1 MKKISTKVLISSLIM
16 LTSSYVFAE
25 RGPSYI
31 SPNND
36 GVQDELVVP
45 LKLNEKRYVN
55 EWSFRIY
62 NENDELVRTIGNKVK
77 LPEKIT
83 FKNFFKAIFTP
94 KTGVEV
100 PATLVWNGILDDGS
114 VAPDGIYYY
123 QFEAIDDN
131 KNIGKSAKLKVIVDN
146 TPPEI
151 NLKQLSGN
159 EKNFGEGAKSSLK
172 ITQSGSVEKLWT
184 AKITDSEGKTVRS
197 YVWENAE
204 PLSITW
210 NGTDDSENLLSDGVY
225 NYEISSTDEAGNKSE
240 KAQISNIIFSTEK
253 PQTAISISGS
263 KYFAPQGNTS
273 PQKTLKL
280 NVTIPT
286 PKSSVNA
293 LTSWAVSISDKD
305 ENTIYRIYSD
315 SENSNSSSIS
325 NPPSVITF
333 DGKGDDGTYLPE
345 GEYKA
350 KLTAHYL
357 NGYEPEPLYSP
368 TFVIDNTPPVAQIEL
383 PQERAFNAT
392 SNYVILQQAKPEEDY
407 TGPKSW
413 VGKIIRTTDS
423 SNKALANEV
432 IAKQF
437 DFGNNLP
444 EKVEWN
450 GIDDSGLL
458 EDGSYYYQLTVY
470 ESAGNTATYG
480 SSATTLFT
488 LDTSTTE
495 IVLSVNPSAFSPNGD
510 NIQDK
515 VVLTPIVKSSAMS
528 GISSYKLQIF
538 DENDQ
543 VVKTVDG
550 KGNVPRNFEWDGF
563 NDQTKLRCQDGKYYA
578 KLETVSMSNT
588 SSEAKSASFTLDV
601 VPPVIEISVPYTDFS
616 PEATSSKQIL
626 PVKVENSSSETKWTA
641 EIRNQSSRELVKT
654 FTWQNSQVADFVWD
668 GTDESGNKVANAKY
682 YLSIAST
689 DEAGNSASATI
700 NNVNLD
706 ARPVSA
712 YITNELE
719 GFSPNGDGFLDTQ
732 KFEIKLGLA
741 EGISSWN
748 LKMVDS
754 DGNIAKTFSS
764 EQNANLPQ
772 IIEWAGEKD
781 DGTIADGHF
790 VAKLHVEYLKGN
802 AVDAE
807 SGSFVCTANP
817 PQLQVETSPRYFS
830 PDNDGNDDDLRI
842 RLRASSLANLKN
854 WSFTI
859 YDRNNKQFW
868 MISGKTSIA
877 ERIVWDG
884 RGNNGELVQSAEDY
898 KYVFTVADDLGMES
912 SVNGKISVDVLV
924 IRDENGRLRM
934 QVPSIVFRGDN
945 ADFNVQ
951 VLNADGSIKTRGI
964 TQEQADNN
972 QIVLKRISDILK
984 KFNDYKVT
992 VVGHANIVTGTESE
1006 KQELTELSYQRAQY
1020 VKEQLV
1026 KLGISSSRLT
1036 VEGRGGDEPVADTTN
1051 PDVNWKN
1058 RRVEFILE
1066 K

>member
-1 MKKISTKVLISSLIM
+1 MKKISTKVLITSLIM

-25 RGPSYI
+25 RGPTYI

-36 GVQDELVVP
+36 GVQDELEVP

-55 EWSFRIY
+55 EWSFKIY

-100 PATLVWNGILDDGS
+100 PATLVWNGILEDGT

-131 KNIGKSAKLKVIVDN
+131 KNIGKSSKLQVIVDN

-151 NLKQLSGN
+151 NLRQLSGN
-159 EKNFGEGAKSSLK
+159 EKNFGEGAKSTLR
-172 ITQSGSVEKLWT
+172 ITQSGSAEKLWT
-184 AKITDSEGKTVRS
+184 AKISDAEGKTVRS

-204 PLSITW
+204 PLTITW
-210 NGTDDSENLLSDGVY
+210 NGTDDNENLLSDGVY
-225 NYEISSTDEAGNKSE
+225 TYEITSTDEAGNKSE

-263 KYFAPQGNTS
+263 RYFAPQGNTS

-280 NVTIPT
+280 NVTIPS
-286 PKSSVNA
+286 PKSAVNA
-293 LTSWAVSISDKD
+293 LTSWALTISDKD
-305 ENTIYRIYSD
+305 ENTIYRTYSD
-315 SENSNSSSIS
+315 QQ
-325 NPPSVITF
+325 NPPSTIVF
-333 DGKGDDGTYLPE
+333 DGKNDDGTYLAE

-357 NGYEPEPLYSP
+357 NGYAPEPLYSP
-368 TFVIDNTPPVAQIEL
+368 VFVIDNTPPLAQIEL
-383 PQERAFNAT
+383 PSERAFNGT
-392 SNYVILQQAKPEEDY
+392 TNYVILQQAKPEEDY

-413 VGKIIRTTDS
+413 TGKIIRTTDS
-423 SNKALANEV
+423 SNKALTNEV

-444 EKVEWN
+444 ERIEWN

-480 SSATTLFT
+480 SAATTLFT

-495 IVLSVNPSAFSPNGD
+495 IVLSVNPTAFSPNGD
-510 NIQDK
+510 NVQDK
-515 VVLTPIVKSSAMS
+515 LIITPIVKSSAMS

-538 DENDQ
+538 NEKDEI
-543 VVKTVDG
+543 VKTLDG
-550 KGNVPRNFEWDGF
+550 KGNIPRNFEWDGF
-563 NDQTKLRCQDGKYYA
+563 DDKTKLRCSDGKYYA
-578 KLETVSMSNT
+578 KLQSVSMSNT
-588 SSEAKSASFTLDV
+588 SSEATSTKFTLDV
-601 VPPVIEISVPYTDFS
+601 EPPVIEISVPYTDFS
-616 PEATSSKQIL
+616 PEPTSSKQNL
-626 PVKVENSSSETKWTA
+626 PVKIENSSAESKWTA

-668 GTDESGNKVANAKY
+668 GTDESGNKAANAKY
-682 YLSIAST
+682 YLNIATT
-689 DEAGNSASATI
+689 DEAGNSASVRI
-700 NNVNLD
+700 NNINLD
-706 ARPVSA
+706 ARQVSA

-732 KFEIKLGLA
+732 KFEIKLGLT
-741 EGISSWN
+741 EGISNWN
-748 LKMVDS
+748 LKMLDS
-754 DGNIAKTFSS
+754 AGNTAKTFSS
-764 EQNANLPQ
+764 EENQNLPR

-781 DGTIADGHF
+781 DGTIADGKF
-790 VAKLHVEYLKGN
+790 IAKLHVEYSKGN

-817 PQLQVETSPRYFS
+817 PQLDVETSPRYFS

-842 RLRASSLANLKN
+842 RLKASSLANLKN
-854 WSFTI
+854 WSFRI
-859 YDRNNKQFW
+859 YDRNDKQFW

-898 KYVFTVADDLGMES
+898 KYVFTVADDLGMENS
-912 SVNGKISVDVLV
+912 KTGKISVDVLV
-924 IRDENGRLRM
+924 IRDENSRLRM

-951 VLNADGSIKTRGI
+951 VLNADGSVRVRGI

-992 VVGHANIVTGTESE
+992 VVGHANIVTGTEAE
-1006 KQELTELSYQRAQY
+1006 KNELTELSQRRAQY

-1026 KLGISSSRLT
+1026 KLGISSARLT
-1036 VEGRGGDEPVADTTN
+1036 VEGRGGDEPVADTSN

>member
-1 MKKISTKVLISSLIM
+1 MKKISTKVLITSLIM

-25 RGPSYI
+25 RGPTYI

-36 GVQDELVVP
+36 GVQDELEVP

-55 EWSFRIY
+55 EWSFKIY

-100 PATLVWNGILDDGS
+100 PATLVWNGILEDGT

-131 KNIGKSAKLKVIVDN
+131 KNIGKSSKLQVIVDN

-151 NLKQLSGN
+151 NLRQLSGN
-159 EKNFGEGAKSSLK
+159 EKNFGEGAKSTLR
-172 ITQSGSVEKLWT
+172 ITQSGSAEKLWT
-184 AKITDSEGKTVRS
+184 AKISDAEGKTVRS

-204 PLSITW
+204 PLTITW
-210 NGTDDSENLLSDGVY
+210 NGTDDNENLLSDGVY
-225 NYEISSTDEAGNKSE
+225 TYEITSTDEAGNKSE

-263 KYFAPQGNTS
+263 RYFAPQGNTS

-280 NVTIPT
+280 NVTIPS
-286 PKSSVNA
+286 PKSAVNA
-293 LTSWAVSISDKD
+293 LTFWALTISDKD
-305 ENTIYRIYSD
+305 ENTIYRTYSD
-315 SENSNSSSIS
+315 QQ
-325 NPPSVITF
+325 NPPSTIVF
-333 DGKGDDGTYLPE
+333 DGKNDDGTYLAE

-357 NGYEPEPLYSP
+357 NGYAPEPLYSP
-368 TFVIDNTPPVAQIEL
+368 VFVIDNTPPLAQIEL
-383 PQERAFNAT
+383 PSERAFNGT
-392 SNYVILQQAKPEEDY
+392 TNYVILQQAKPEEDY

-413 VGKIIRTTDS
+413 TGKIIRTTDS
-423 SNKALANEV
+423 SNKALTNEV

-444 EKVEWN
+444 ERIEWN

-480 SSATTLFT
+480 SAATTLFT

-495 IVLSVNPSAFSPNGD
+495 IVLSVNPTAFSPNGD
-510 NIQDK
+510 NVQDK
-515 VVLTPIVKSSAMS
+515 LIITPIVKSSAMS

-538 DENDQ
+538 NEKDEI
-543 VVKTVDG
+543 VKTLDG
-550 KGNVPRNFEWDGF
+550 KGNIPRNFEWDGF
-563 NDQTKLRCQDGKYYA
+563 DDKTKLRCSDGKYYA
-578 KLETVSMSNT
+578 KLQSVSMSNT
-588 SSEAKSASFTLDV
+588 SSEATSTKFTLDV
-601 VPPVIEISVPYTDFS
+601 EPPVIEISVPYTDFS
-616 PEATSSKQIL
+616 PEPTSSKQNL
-626 PVKVENSSSETKWTA
+626 PVKIENSSAESKWTA

-668 GTDESGNKVANAKY
+668 GTDESGNKAANAKY
-682 YLSIAST
+682 YLNIATT
-689 DEAGNSASATI
+689 DEAGNSASARI
-700 NNVNLD
+700 NNINLD
-706 ARPVSA
+706 ARQVSA

-732 KFEIKLGLA
+732 KFEIKLGLT
-741 EGISSWN
+741 EGISNWN
-748 LKMVDS
+748 LKMLDS
-754 DGNIAKTFSS
+754 AGNTAKTFSS
-764 EQNANLPQ
+764 EENQNLPR

-781 DGTIADGHF
+781 DGTIADGKF
-790 VAKLHVEYLKGN
+790 IAKLHVEYSKGN

-817 PQLQVETSPRYFS
+817 PQLDVETSPRYFS

-842 RLRASSLANLKN
+842 RLKASSLANLKN
-854 WSFTI
+854 WSFRI
-859 YDRNNKQFW
+859 YDRNDKQFW

-898 KYVFTVADDLGMES
+898 KYVFTVADDLGMENS
-912 SVNGKISVDVLV
+912 KTGKISVDVLV
-924 IRDENGRLRM
+924 IRDENSRLRM

-951 VLNADGSIKTRGI
+951 VLNADGSVRVRGI

-992 VVGHANIVTGTESE
+992 VVGHANIVTGTEAE
-1006 KQELTELSYQRAQY
+1006 KNELTELSQRRAQY

-1026 KLGISSSRLT
+1026 KLGISSARLT
-1036 VEGRGGDEPVADTTN
+1036 VEGRGGDEPVADTSN

>member
-1 MKKISTKVLISSLIM
+1 MKKISTKVLITSLIM

-25 RGPSYI
+25 RGPTYI

-36 GVQDELVVP
+36 GVQDELEVP

-55 EWSFRIY
+55 EWSFKIY

-100 PATLVWNGILDDGS
+100 PATLVWNGILEDGT

-131 KNIGKSAKLKVIVDN
+131 KNIGKSSKLQVIVDN

-151 NLKQLSGN
+151 NLRQLSGN
-159 EKNFGEGAKSSLK
+159 EKNFGEGAKSTLR
-172 ITQSGSVEKLWT
+172 ITQSGSAEKLWT
-184 AKITDSEGKTVRS
+184 AKISDAEGKTVRS

-204 PLSITW
+204 PLTITW
-210 NGTDDSENLLSDGVY
+210 NGTDDNENLLSDGVY
-225 NYEISSTDEAGNKSE
+225 TYEITSTDEAGNKSE

-263 KYFAPQGNTS
+263 RYFAPQGNTS

-280 NVTIPT
+280 NVTIPS
-286 PKSSVNA
+286 PKSAVNA
-293 LTSWAVSISDKD
+293 LTFWALTISDKD
-305 ENTIYRIYSD
+305 ENTIYRTYSD
-315 SENSNSSSIS
+315 QQ
-325 NPPSVITF
+325 NPPSTIVF
-333 DGKGDDGTYLPE
+333 DGKNDDGTYLAE

-357 NGYEPEPLYSP
+357 NGYAPEPLYSP
-368 TFVIDNTPPVAQIEL
+368 VFVIDNTPPLAQIEL
-383 PQERAFNAT
+383 PSERAFNGT
-392 SNYVILQQAKPEEDY
+392 TNYVILQQAKPEEDY

-413 VGKIIRTTDS
+413 TGKIIRTTDS
-423 SNKALANEV
+423 SNKALTNEV

-444 EKVEWN
+444 ERIEWN

-480 SSATTLFT
+480 SAATTLFT

-495 IVLSVNPSAFSPNGD
+495 IVLSVNPTAFSPNGD
-510 NIQDK
+510 NVQDK
-515 VVLTPIVKSSAMS
+515 LIITPIVKSSAMS

-538 DENDQ
+538 NEKDEI
-543 VVKTVDG
+543 VKTLDG
-550 KGNVPRNFEWDGF
+550 KGNIPRNFEWDGF
-563 NDQTKLRCQDGKYYA
+563 DDKTKLRCSDGKYYA
-578 KLETVSMSNT
+578 KLQSVSMSNT
-588 SSEAKSASFTLDV
+588 SSEATSAKFTLDV
-601 VPPVIEISVPYTDFS
+601 EPPVIEISVPYTDFS
-616 PEATSSKQIL
+616 PEPTSSKQNL
-626 PVKVENSSSETKWTA
+626 PVKIENSSAESKWTA

-654 FTWQNSQVADFVWD
+654 FTWQNSQVTDFVWD
-668 GTDESGNKVANAKY
+668 GTDESGNKAANAKY
-682 YLSIAST
+682 YLNIATT
-689 DEAGNSASATI
+689 DEAGNSASARI
-700 NNVNLD
+700 NNINLD
-706 ARPVSA
+706 ARQVSA

-732 KFEIKLGLA
+732 KFEIKLGLT
-741 EGISSWN
+741 EGISNWN
-748 LKMVDS
+748 LKMLDS
-754 DGNIAKTFSS
+754 AGNTAKTFSS
-764 EQNANLPQ
+764 EENQNLPR

-781 DGTIADGHF
+781 DGTIADGKF
-790 VAKLHVEYLKGN
+790 IAKLHVEYSKGN

-817 PQLQVETSPRYFS
+817 PQLDVETSPRYFS

-842 RLRASSLANLKN
+842 RLKASSLANLKN
-854 WSFTI
+854 WSFRI
-859 YDRNNKQFW
+859 YDRNDKQFW

-898 KYVFTVADDLGMES
+898 KYVFTVADDLGMENS
-912 SVNGKISVDVLV
+912 KTGKISVDVLV
-924 IRDENGRLRM
+924 IRDENSRLRM

-951 VLNADGSIKTRGI
+951 VLNADGSVRVRGI

-992 VVGHANIVTGTESE
+992 VVGHANIVTGTEAE
-1006 KQELTELSYQRAQY
+1006 KNELTELSQRRAQY

-1026 KLGISSSRLT
+1026 KLGISSARLT
-1036 VEGRGGDEPVADTTN
+1036 VEGRGGDEPVADTSN

>member
-1 MKKISTKVLISSLIM
+1 MKKISTKVLITSLIM

-25 RGPSYI
+25 RGPTYI

-36 GVQDELVVP
+36 GVQDELEVP

-55 EWSFRIY
+55 EWSFKIY

-100 PATLVWNGILDDGS
+100 PATLVWNGILEDGT

-131 KNIGKSAKLKVIVDN
+131 KNIGKSSKLQVIVDN

-159 EKNFGEGAKSSLK
+159 EKNFGEGAKSTLR
-172 ITQSGSVEKLWT
+172 ITQSGSAEKLWT
-184 AKITDSEGKTVRS
+184 AKISDTEGKTVRS

-204 PLSITW
+204 PLTITW
-210 NGTDDSENLLSDGVY
+210 NGTDDNENLLSDGVY
-225 NYEISSTDEAGNKSE
+225 TYEITSTDEAGNKSE

-263 KYFAPQGNTS
+263 RYFAPQGNTS

-280 NVTIPT
+280 NVTIPS
-286 PKSSVNA
+286 PKSAVNA
-293 LTSWAVSISDKD
+293 LTFWALTISDKD
-305 ENTIYRIYSD
+305 ENTIYRTYSD
-315 SENSNSSSIS
+315 QQ
-325 NPPSVITF
+325 NPPSTIVF
-333 DGKGDDGTYLPE
+333 DGKNDDGTYLAE

-357 NGYEPEPLYSP
+357 NGYAPEPLYSP
-368 TFVIDNTPPVAQIEL
+368 VFVIDNTPPLAQIEL
-383 PQERAFNAT
+383 PSERAFNGT
-392 SNYVILQQAKPEEDY
+392 TNYVILQQAKPEEDY

-413 VGKIIRTTDS
+413 TGKIIRTTDS
-423 SNKALANEV
+423 SNKALTNEV

-444 EKVEWN
+444 ERIEWN

-480 SSATTLFT
+480 SAATTLFT

-495 IVLSVNPSAFSPNGD
+495 IVLSVNPTAFSPNGD
-510 NIQDK
+510 NVQDK
-515 VVLTPIVKSSAMS
+515 LIITPIVKSSAMS

-538 DENDQ
+538 NEKDEI
-543 VVKTVDG
+543 VKTLDG
-550 KGNVPRNFEWDGF
+550 KGNIPRNFEWDGF
-563 NDQTKLRCQDGKYYA
+563 DDKTKLRCSDGKYYA
-578 KLETVSMSNT
+578 KLQSVSMSNT
-588 SSEAKSASFTLDV
+588 SSEATSAKFTLDV
-601 VPPVIEISVPYTDFS
+601 EPPVIEISVLYTDFS
-616 PEATSSKQIL
+616 PEPTSSKQNL
-626 PVKVENSSSETKWTA
+626 PVKIENSSAESKWTA

-668 GTDESGNKVANAKY
+668 GTDESGNKAANAKY
-682 YLSIAST
+682 YLNIATT
-689 DEAGNSASATI
+689 DEAGNSASARI
-700 NNVNLD
+700 NNINLD
-706 ARPVSA
+706 ARQVSA

-732 KFEIKLGLA
+732 KFEIKLGLT
-741 EGISSWN
+741 EGISNWN
-748 LKMVDS
+748 LKMLDS
-754 DGNIAKTFSS
+754 AGNTAKTFSS
-764 EQNANLPQ
+764 EENQNLPR

-781 DGTIADGHF
+781 DGTIADGKF
-790 VAKLHVEYLKGN
+790 IAKLHVEYSKGN

-817 PQLQVETSPRYFS
+817 PQLDVETSPRYFS

-842 RLRASSLANLKN
+842 RLKASSLANLKN
-854 WSFTI
+854 WSFRI
-859 YDRNNKQFW
+859 YDRNDKQFW

-898 KYVFTVADDLGMES
+898 KYVFTVADDLGMENS
-912 SVNGKISVDVLV
+912 KTGKISVDVLV
-924 IRDENGRLRM
+924 IRDENSRLRM

-951 VLNADGSIKTRGI
+951 VLNADGSVRVRGI

-992 VVGHANIVTGTESE
+992 VVGHANIVTGTEAE
-1006 KQELTELSYQRAQY
+1006 KNELTELSQRRAQY

-1026 KLGISSSRLT
+1026 KLGISSARLT
-1036 VEGRGGDEPVADTTN
+1036 VEGRGGDEPVADTSN

>member
-1 MKKISTKVLISSLIM
+1 MKKISTKVLITSLIM

-25 RGPSYI
+25 RGPTYI

-36 GVQDELVVP
+36 GVQDELEVP

-55 EWSFRIY
+55 EWSFKIY

-100 PATLVWNGILDDGS
+100 PATLVWNGILEDGT

-131 KNIGKSAKLKVIVDN
+131 KNIGKSSKLQVIVDN

-159 EKNFGEGAKSSLK
+159 EKNFGEGAKSTLR
-172 ITQSGSVEKLWT
+172 ITQSGSAEKLWT
-184 AKITDSEGKTVRS
+184 AKISDTEGKTVRS

-204 PLSITW
+204 PLTITW
-210 NGTDDSENLLSDGVY
+210 NGTDDNENLLSDGVY
-225 NYEISSTDEAGNKSE
+225 TYEITSTDEAGNKSE

-263 KYFAPQGNTS
+263 RYFAPQGNTS

-280 NVTIPT
+280 NVTIPS
-286 PKSSVNA
+286 PKSAVNA
-293 LTSWAVSISDKD
+293 LTFWALTISDKD
-305 ENTIYRIYSD
+305 ENTIYRTYSD
-315 SENSNSSSIS
+315 QQ
-325 NPPSVITF
+325 NPPSTIVF
-333 DGKGDDGTYLPE
+333 DGKNDDGTYLAE

-357 NGYEPEPLYSP
+357 NGYAPEPLYSP
-368 TFVIDNTPPVAQIEL
+368 VFVIDNTPPLAQIEL
-383 PQERAFNAT
+383 PSERAFNGT
-392 SNYVILQQAKPEEDY
+392 TNYVILQQAKPEEDY

-413 VGKIIRTTDS
+413 TGKIIRTTDS
-423 SNKALANEV
+423 SNKALTNEV

-444 EKVEWN
+444 ERIEWN

-480 SSATTLFT
+480 SAATTLFT

-495 IVLSVNPSAFSPNGD
+495 IVLSVNPTAFSPNGD
-510 NIQDK
+510 NVQDK
-515 VVLTPIVKSSAMS
+515 LIITPIVKSSAMS

-538 DENDQ
+538 NEKDEI
-543 VVKTVDG
+543 VKTLDG
-550 KGNVPRNFEWDGF
+550 KGNIPRNFEWDGF
-563 NDQTKLRCQDGKYYA
+563 DDKTKLRCSDGKYYA
-578 KLETVSMSNT
+578 KLQSVSMSNT
-588 SSEAKSASFTLDV
+588 SSEATSTKFTLDV
-601 VPPVIEISVPYTDFS
+601 EPPVIEISVPYTDFS
-616 PEATSSKQIL
+616 PEPTSSKQNL
-626 PVKVENSSSETKWTA
+626 PVKIENSSAESKWTA

-668 GTDESGNKVANAKY
+668 GTDESGNKAANAKY
-682 YLSIAST
+682 YLNIATT
-689 DEAGNSASATI
+689 DEAGNSASVRI
-700 NNVNLD
+700 NNINLD
-706 ARPVSA
+706 ARQVSA

-732 KFEIKLGLA
+732 KFEIKLGLT
-741 EGISSWN
+741 EGISNWN
-748 LKMVDS
+748 LKMLDS
-754 DGNIAKTFSS
+754 AGNTAKTFSS
-764 EQNANLPQ
+764 EENQNLPR

-781 DGTIADGHF
+781 DGTIADGKF
-790 VAKLHVEYLKGN
+790 IAKLHVEYSKGN

-817 PQLQVETSPRYFS
+817 PQLDVETSPRYFS

-842 RLRASSLANLKN
+842 RLKASSLANLKN
-854 WSFTI
+854 WSFRI
-859 YDRNNKQFW
+859 YDRNDKQFW

-898 KYVFTVADDLGMES
+898 KYVFTVADDLGMENS
-912 SVNGKISVDVLV
+912 KTGKISVDVLV
-924 IRDENGRLRM
+924 IRDENSRLRM

-951 VLNADGSIKTRGI
+951 VLNADGSVRVRGI

-992 VVGHANIVTGTESE
+992 VVGHANIVTGTEAE
-1006 KQELTELSYQRAQY
+1006 KNELTELSQRRAQY

-1026 KLGISSSRLT
+1026 KLGISSARLT
-1036 VEGRGGDEPVADTTN
+1036 VEGRGGDEPVADTSN

>member
-1 MKKISTKVLISSLIM
+1 MKKISTKVLITSLIM

-25 RGPSYI
+25 RGPTYI

-36 GVQDELVVP
+36 GVQDELEVP

-55 EWSFRIY
+55 EWSFKIY

-100 PATLVWNGILDDGS
+100 PATLVWNGILEDGT

-131 KNIGKSAKLKVIVDN
+131 KNIGKSSKLQVIVDN

-159 EKNFGEGAKSSLK
+159 EKNFGEGAKSTLR
-172 ITQSGSVEKLWT
+172 ITQSGSAEKLWT
-184 AKITDSEGKTVRS
+184 AKISDAEGKTVRS

-204 PLSITW
+204 PLTITW
-210 NGTDDSENLLSDGVY
+210 NGTDDNENLLSDGVY
-225 NYEISSTDEAGNKSE
+225 TYEITSTDEAGNKSE

-263 KYFAPQGNTS
+263 RYFAPQGNTS

-280 NVTIPT
+280 NVTIPS
-286 PKSSVNA
+286 PKSAVNA
-293 LTSWAVSISDKD
+293 LTSWALTISDKD
-305 ENTIYRIYSD
+305 ENTIYRTYSD
-315 SENSNSSSIS
+315 QQ
-325 NPPSVITF
+325 NPPSTIVF
-333 DGKGDDGTYLPE
+333 DGKNDDGTYLAE

-357 NGYEPEPLYSP
+357 NGYAPEPLYSP
-368 TFVIDNTPPVAQIEL
+368 VFVIDNTPPLAQIEL
-383 PQERAFNAT
+383 PSERAFNGT
-392 SNYVILQQAKPEEDY
+392 TNYVILQQAKPEEDY

-413 VGKIIRTTDS
+413 TGKIIRTTDS
-423 SNKALANEV
+423 SNKALTNEV

-444 EKVEWN
+444 ERIEWN

-480 SSATTLFT
+480 SAATTLFT

-495 IVLSVNPSAFSPNGD
+495 IVLSVNPTAFSPNGD
-510 NIQDK
+510 NVQDK
-515 VVLTPIVKSSAMS
+515 LIITPIVKSSAMS

-538 DENDQ
+538 NEKDEI
-543 VVKTVDG
+543 VKTLDG
-550 KGNVPRNFEWDGF
+550 KGNIPRNFEWDGF
-563 NDQTKLRCQDGKYYA
+563 DDKTKLRCSDGKYYA
-578 KLETVSMSNT
+578 KLQSVSMSNT
-588 SSEAKSASFTLDV
+588 SSEATSAKFTLDV
-601 VPPVIEISVPYTDFS
+601 EPPVIEISVPYTDFS
-616 PEATSSKQIL
+616 PEPTSSKQNL
-626 PVKVENSSSETKWTA
+626 PVKIENSSAESKWTA

-668 GTDESGNKVANAKY
+668 GTDESGNKAANAKY
-682 YLSIAST
+682 YLNIATT
-689 DEAGNSASATI
+689 DEAGNSASVRI
-700 NNVNLD
+700 NNINLD
-706 ARPVSA
+706 ARQVSA

-732 KFEIKLGLA
+732 KFEIKLGLT
-741 EGISSWN
+741 EGISNWN
-748 LKMVDS
+748 LKMLDS
-754 DGNIAKTFSS
+754 AGNTAKTFSS
-764 EQNANLPQ
+764 EENQNLPR

-781 DGTIADGHF
+781 DGTIADGKF
-790 VAKLHVEYLKGN
+790 IAKLHVEYSKGN

-817 PQLQVETSPRYFS
+817 PQLDVETSPRYFS

-842 RLRASSLANLKN
+842 RLKASSLANLKN
-854 WSFTI
+854 WSFRI
-859 YDRNNKQFW
+859 YDRNDKQFW

-898 KYVFTVADDLGMES
+898 KYVFTVADDLGMENS
-912 SVNGKISVDVLV
+912 KTGKISVDVLV
-924 IRDENGRLRM
+924 IRDENSRLRM

-951 VLNADGSIKTRGI
+951 VLNADGSVRVRGI

-992 VVGHANIVTGTESE
+992 VVGHANIVTGTEAE
-1006 KQELTELSYQRAQY
+1006 KNELTELSQRRAQY

-1026 KLGISSSRLT
+1026 KLGISSARLT
-1036 VEGRGGDEPVADTTN
+1036 VEGRGGDEPVADTSN

>member
-1 MKKISTKVLISSLIM
+1 MKKISTKVLITSLIM

-25 RGPSYI
+25 RGPTYI

-36 GVQDELVVP
+36 GVQDELEVP

-55 EWSFRIY
+55 EWSFKIY

-100 PATLVWNGILDDGS
+100 PATLVWNGILEDGT

-131 KNIGKSAKLKVIVDN
+131 KNIGKSSKLQVIVDN

-159 EKNFGEGAKSSLK
+159 EKNFGEGAKSTLR
-172 ITQSGSVEKLWT
+172 ITQSGSAEKLWT
-184 AKITDSEGKTVRS
+184 AKISDTEGKTVRS

-204 PLSITW
+204 PLTITW
-210 NGTDDSENLLSDGVY
+210 NGTDDNENLLSDGVY
-225 NYEISSTDEAGNKSE
+225 TYEITSTDEAGNKSE

-263 KYFAPQGNTS
+263 RYFAPQGNTS

-280 NVTIPT
+280 NVTIPS
-286 PKSSVNA
+286 PKSAVNA
-293 LTSWAVSISDKD
+293 LTFWALTISDKD
-305 ENTIYRIYSD
+305 ENTIYRTYSD
-315 SENSNSSSIS
+315 QQ
-325 NPPSVITF
+325 NPPSTIVF
-333 DGKGDDGTYLPE
+333 DGKNDDGTYLAE

-357 NGYEPEPLYSP
+357 NGYAPEPLYSP
-368 TFVIDNTPPVAQIEL
+368 VFVIDNTPPLAQIEL
-383 PQERAFNAT
+383 PSERAFNGT
-392 SNYVILQQAKPEEDY
+392 TNYVILQQAKPEEDY

-413 VGKIIRTTDS
+413 TGKIIRTTDS
-423 SNKALANEV
+423 SNKALTNEV

-444 EKVEWN
+444 ERIEWN

-480 SSATTLFT
+480 SAATTLFT

-495 IVLSVNPSAFSPNGD
+495 IVLSVNPTAFSPNGD
-510 NIQDK
+510 NVQDK
-515 VVLTPIVKSSAMS
+515 LIITPIVKSSAMS

-538 DENDQ
+538 NEKDEI
-543 VVKTVDG
+543 VKTLDG
-550 KGNVPRNFEWDGF
+550 KGNIPRNFEWDGF
-563 NDQTKLRCQDGKYYA
+563 DDKTKLRCSDGKYYA
-578 KLETVSMSNT
+578 KLQSVSMSNT
-588 SSEAKSASFTLDV
+588 SSEATSTKFTLDV
-601 VPPVIEISVPYTDFS
+601 EPPVIEISVLYTDFS
-616 PEATSSKQIL
+616 PEPTSSKQNL
-626 PVKVENSSSETKWTA
+626 PVKIENSSAESKWTA

-654 FTWQNSQVADFVWD
+654 FTWQNSQVTDFVWD
-668 GTDESGNKVANAKY
+668 GTDESGNKAANAKY
-682 YLSIAST
+682 YLNIATT
-689 DEAGNSASATI
+689 DEAGNSASVRI
-700 NNVNLD
+700 NNINLD
-706 ARPVSA
+706 ARQVSA

-732 KFEIKLGLA
+732 KFEIKLGLT
-741 EGISSWN
+741 EGISNWN
-748 LKMVDS
+748 LKMLDS
-754 DGNIAKTFSS
+754 AGNTAKTFSS
-764 EQNANLPQ
+764 EENQNLPR

-781 DGTIADGHF
+781 DGTIADGKF
-790 VAKLHVEYLKGN
+790 IAKLHVEYSKGN

-817 PQLQVETSPRYFS
+817 PQLDVETSPRYFS

-842 RLRASSLANLKN
+842 RLKASSLANLKN
-854 WSFTI
+854 WSFRI
-859 YDRNNKQFW
+859 YDRNDKQFW

-898 KYVFTVADDLGMES
+898 KYVFTVADDLGMENS
-912 SVNGKISVDVLV
+912 KTGKISVDVLV
-924 IRDENGRLRM
+924 IRDENSRLRM

-951 VLNADGSIKTRGI
+951 VLNADGSVRVRGI

-992 VVGHANIVTGTESE
+992 VVGHANIVTGTEAE
-1006 KQELTELSYQRAQY
+1006 KNELTELSQRRAQY

-1026 KLGISSSRLT
+1026 KLGISSARLT
-1036 VEGRGGDEPVADTTN
+1036 VEGRGGDEPVADTSN

>member
-1 MKKISTKVLISSLIM
+1 MKKISTKVLITSLIM

-25 RGPSYI
+25 RGPTYI

-36 GVQDELVVP
+36 GVQDELEVP

-55 EWSFRIY
+55 EWSFKIY

-100 PATLVWNGILDDGS
+100 PATLVWNGILEDGT

-131 KNIGKSAKLKVIVDN
+131 KNIGKSSKLQVIVDN

-151 NLKQLSGN
+151 NLRQLSGN
-159 EKNFGEGAKSSLK
+159 EKNFGEGAKSTLR
-172 ITQSGSVEKLWT
+172 ITQSGSAEKLWT
-184 AKITDSEGKTVRS
+184 AKISDAEGKTVRS

-204 PLSITW
+204 PLTITW
-210 NGTDDSENLLSDGVY
+210 NGTDDNENLLSDGVY
-225 NYEISSTDEAGNKSE
+225 TYEITSTDEAGNKSE

-263 KYFAPQGNTS
+263 RYFAPQGNTS

-280 NVTIPT
+280 NVTIPS
-286 PKSSVNA
+286 PKSAVNA
-293 LTSWAVSISDKD
+293 LTSWALTISDKD
-305 ENTIYRIYSD
+305 ENTIYRTYSD
-315 SENSNSSSIS
+315 QQ
-325 NPPSVITF
+325 NPPSTIVF
-333 DGKGDDGTYLPE
+333 DGKNDDGTYLAE

-357 NGYEPEPLYSP
+357 NGYAPEPLYSP
-368 TFVIDNTPPVAQIEL
+368 VFVIDNTPPLAQIEL
-383 PQERAFNAT
+383 PSERAFNGT
-392 SNYVILQQAKPEEDY
+392 TNYVILQQAKPEEDY

-413 VGKIIRTTDS
+413 TGKIIRTTDS
-423 SNKALANEV
+423 SNKALTNEV

-444 EKVEWN
+444 ERIEWN

-480 SSATTLFT
+480 SAATTLFT

-495 IVLSVNPSAFSPNGD
+495 IVLSVNPTAFSPNGD
-510 NIQDK
+510 NVQDK
-515 VVLTPIVKSSAMS
+515 LIITPIVKSSAMS

-538 DENDQ
+538 NEKDEI
-543 VVKTVDG
+543 VKTLDG
-550 KGNVPRNFEWDGF
+550 KGNIPRNFEWDGF
-563 NDQTKLRCQDGKYYA
+563 DDKTKLRCSDGKYYA
-578 KLETVSMSNT
+578 KLQSVSMSNT
-588 SSEAKSASFTLDV
+588 SSEATSAKFTLDV
-601 VPPVIEISVPYTDFS
+601 EPPVIEISVLYTDFS
-616 PEATSSKQIL
+616 PEPTSSKQNL
-626 PVKVENSSSETKWTA
+626 PVKIENSSAESKWTA

-654 FTWQNSQVADFVWD
+654 FTWQNSQVTDFVWD
-668 GTDESGNKVANAKY
+668 GTDESGNKAANAKY
-682 YLSIAST
+682 YLNIATT
-689 DEAGNSASATI
+689 DEAGNSASARI
-700 NNVNLD
+700 NNINLD
-706 ARPVSA
+706 ARQVSA

-732 KFEIKLGLA
+732 KFEIKLGLT
-741 EGISSWN
+741 EGISNWN
-748 LKMVDS
+748 LKMLDS
-754 DGNIAKTFSS
+754 AGNTAKTFSS
-764 EQNANLPQ
+764 EENQNLPR

-781 DGTIADGHF
+781 DGTIADGKF
-790 VAKLHVEYLKGN
+790 IAKLHVEYSKGN

-817 PQLQVETSPRYFS
+817 PQLDVETSPRYFS

-842 RLRASSLANLKN
+842 RLKASSLANLKN
-854 WSFTI
+854 WSFRI
-859 YDRNNKQFW
+859 YDRNDKQFW

-898 KYVFTVADDLGMES
+898 KYVFTVADDLGMENS
-912 SVNGKISVDVLV
+912 KTGKISVDVLV
-924 IRDENGRLRM
+924 IRDENSRLRM

-951 VLNADGSIKTRGI
+951 VLNADGSVRVRGI

-992 VVGHANIVTGTESE
+992 VVGHANIVTGTEAE
-1006 KQELTELSYQRAQY
+1006 KNELTELSQRRAQY

-1026 KLGISSSRLT
+1026 KLGISSARLT
-1036 VEGRGGDEPVADTTN
+1036 VEGRGGDEPVADTSN

>member
-1 MKKISTKVLISSLIM
+1 MKKISTKVLITSLIM

-25 RGPSYI
+25 RGPTYI

-36 GVQDELVVP
+36 GVQDELEVP

-55 EWSFRIY
+55 EWSFKIY

-100 PATLVWNGILDDGS
+100 PATLVWNGILEDGT

-131 KNIGKSAKLKVIVDN
+131 KNIGKSSKLQVIVDN

-159 EKNFGEGAKSSLK
+159 EKNFGEGAKSTLR
-172 ITQSGSVEKLWT
+172 ITQSGSAEKLWT
-184 AKITDSEGKTVRS
+184 AKISDAEGKTVRS

-204 PLSITW
+204 PLTITW
-210 NGTDDSENLLSDGVY
+210 NGTDDNENLLSDGVY
-225 NYEISSTDEAGNKSE
+225 TYEITSTDEAGNKSE

-263 KYFAPQGNTS
+263 RYFAPQGNTS

-280 NVTIPT
+280 NVTIPS
-286 PKSSVNA
+286 PKSAVNA
-293 LTSWAVSISDKD
+293 LTFWALTISDKD
-305 ENTIYRIYSD
+305 ENTIYRTYSD
-315 SENSNSSSIS
+315 QQ
-325 NPPSVITF
+325 NPPSTIVF
-333 DGKGDDGTYLPE
+333 DGKNDDGTYLAE

-357 NGYEPEPLYSP
+357 NGYAPEPLYSP
-368 TFVIDNTPPVAQIEL
+368 VFVIDNTPPLAQIEL
-383 PQERAFNAT
+383 PSERAFNGT
-392 SNYVILQQAKPEEDY
+392 TNYVILQQAKPEEDY

-413 VGKIIRTTDS
+413 TGKIIRTTDS
-423 SNKALANEV
+423 SNKALTNEV

-444 EKVEWN
+444 ERIEWN

-480 SSATTLFT
+480 SAATTLFT

-495 IVLSVNPSAFSPNGD
+495 IVLSVNPTAFSPNGD
-510 NIQDK
+510 NVQDK
-515 VVLTPIVKSSAMS
+515 LIITPIVKSSAMS

-538 DENDQ
+538 NEKDEI
-543 VVKTVDG
+543 VKTLDG
-550 KGNVPRNFEWDGF
+550 KGNIPRNFEWDGF
-563 NDQTKLRCQDGKYYA
+563 DDKTKLRCSDGKYYA
-578 KLETVSMSNT
+578 KLQSVSMSNT
-588 SSEAKSASFTLDV
+588 SSEATSTKFTLDV
-601 VPPVIEISVPYTDFS
+601 EPPVIEISVPYTDFS
-616 PEATSSKQIL
+616 PEPTSSKQNL
-626 PVKVENSSSETKWTA
+626 PVKIENSSAESKWTA

-668 GTDESGNKVANAKY
+668 GTDESGNKAANAKY
-682 YLSIAST
+682 YLNIATT
-689 DEAGNSASATI
+689 DEAGNSASVRI
-700 NNVNLD
+700 NNINLD
-706 ARPVSA
+706 ARQVSA

-732 KFEIKLGLA
+732 KFEIKLGLT
-741 EGISSWN
+741 EGISNWN
-748 LKMVDS
+748 LKMLDS
-754 DGNIAKTFSS
+754 AGNTAKTFSS
-764 EQNANLPQ
+764 EENQNLPR

-781 DGTIADGHF
+781 DGTIADGKF
-790 VAKLHVEYLKGN
+790 IAKLHVEYSKGN

-817 PQLQVETSPRYFS
+817 PQLDVETSPRYFS

-842 RLRASSLANLKN
+842 RLKASSLANLKN
-854 WSFTI
+854 WSFRI
-859 YDRNNKQFW
+859 YDRNDKQFW

-898 KYVFTVADDLGMES
+898 KYVFTVADDLGMENS
-912 SVNGKISVDVLV
+912 KTGKISVDVLV
-924 IRDENGRLRM
+924 IRDENSRLRM

-951 VLNADGSIKTRGI
+951 VLNADGSVRVRGI

-992 VVGHANIVTGTESE
+992 VVGHANIVTGTEAE
-1006 KQELTELSYQRAQY
+1006 KNELTELSQRRAQY

-1026 KLGISSSRLT
+1026 KLGISSARLT
-1036 VEGRGGDEPVADTTN
+1036 VEGRGGDEPVADTSN

>member
-1 MKKISTKVLISSLIM
+1 MKKISTKVLITSLIM

-25 RGPSYI
+25 RGPTYI

-36 GVQDELVVP
+36 GVQDELEVP

-55 EWSFRIY
+55 EWSFKIY

-100 PATLVWNGILDDGS
+100 PATLVWNGILEDGT

-131 KNIGKSAKLKVIVDN
+131 KNIGKSSKLQVIVDN

-159 EKNFGEGAKSSLK
+159 EKNFGEGAKSTLR
-172 ITQSGSVEKLWT
+172 ITQSGSAEKLWT
-184 AKITDSEGKTVRS
+184 AKISDTEGKTVRS

-204 PLSITW
+204 PLTITW
-210 NGTDDSENLLSDGVY
+210 NGTDDNENLLSDGVY
-225 NYEISSTDEAGNKSE
+225 TYEITSTDEAGNKSE

-263 KYFAPQGNTS
+263 RYFAPQGNTS

-280 NVTIPT
+280 NVTIPS
-286 PKSSVNA
+286 PKSAVNA
-293 LTSWAVSISDKD
+293 LTFWALTISDKD
-305 ENTIYRIYSD
+305 ENTIYRTYSD
-315 SENSNSSSIS
+315 QQ
-325 NPPSVITF
+325 NPPSTIVF
-333 DGKGDDGTYLPE
+333 DGKNDDGTYLAE

-357 NGYEPEPLYSP
+357 NGYAPEPLYSP
-368 TFVIDNTPPVAQIEL
+368 VFVIDNTPPLAQIEL
-383 PQERAFNAT
+383 PSERAFNGT
-392 SNYVILQQAKPEEDY
+392 TNYVILQQAKPEEDY

-413 VGKIIRTTDS
+413 TGKIIRTTDS
-423 SNKALANEV
+423 SNKALTNEV

-444 EKVEWN
+444 ERIEWN

-480 SSATTLFT
+480 SAATTLFT

-495 IVLSVNPSAFSPNGD
+495 IVLSVNPTAFSPNGD
-510 NIQDK
+510 NVQDK
-515 VVLTPIVKSSAMS
+515 LIITPIVKSSAMS

-538 DENDQ
+538 NEKDEI
-543 VVKTVDG
+543 VKTLDG
-550 KGNVPRNFEWDGF
+550 KGNIPRNFEWDGF
-563 NDQTKLRCQDGKYYA
+563 DDKTKLRCSDGKYYA
-578 KLETVSMSNT
+578 KLQSVSMSNT
-588 SSEAKSASFTLDV
+588 SSEATSTKFTLDV
-601 VPPVIEISVPYTDFS
+601 EPPVIEISVPYTDFS
-616 PEATSSKQIL
+616 PEPTSSKQNL
-626 PVKVENSSSETKWTA
+626 PVKIENSSAESKWTA

-654 FTWQNSQVADFVWD
+654 FTWQNSQVTDFVWD
-668 GTDESGNKVANAKY
+668 GTDESGNKAANAKY
-682 YLSIAST
+682 YLNIATT
-689 DEAGNSASATI
+689 DEAGNSASARI
-700 NNVNLD
+700 NNINLD
-706 ARPVSA
+706 ARQVSA

-732 KFEIKLGLA
+732 KFEIKLGLT
-741 EGISSWN
+741 EGISNWN
-748 LKMVDS
+748 LKMLDS
-754 DGNIAKTFSS
+754 AGNTAKTFSS
-764 EQNANLPQ
+764 EENQNLPR

-781 DGTIADGHF
+781 DGTIADGKF
-790 VAKLHVEYLKGN
+790 IAKLHVEYSKGN

-817 PQLQVETSPRYFS
+817 PQLDVETSPRYFS

-842 RLRASSLANLKN
+842 RLKASSLANLKN
-854 WSFTI
+854 WSFRI
-859 YDRNNKQFW
+859 YDRNDKQFW

-898 KYVFTVADDLGMES
+898 KYVFTVADDLGMENS
-912 SVNGKISVDVLV
+912 KTGKISVDVLV
-924 IRDENGRLRM
+924 IRDENSRLRM

-951 VLNADGSIKTRGI
+951 VLNADGSVRVRGI

-992 VVGHANIVTGTESE
+992 VVGHANIVTGTEAE
-1006 KQELTELSYQRAQY
+1006 KNELTELSQRRAQY

-1026 KLGISSSRLT
+1026 KLGISSARLT
-1036 VEGRGGDEPVADTTN
+1036 VEGRGGDEPVADTSN

>member
-1 MKKISTKVLISSLIM
+1 MKKISTKVLITSLIM

-25 RGPSYI
+25 RGPTYI

-36 GVQDELVVP
+36 GVQDELEVP

-55 EWSFRIY
+55 EWSFKIY

-100 PATLVWNGILDDGS
+100 PATLVWNGILEDGT

-131 KNIGKSAKLKVIVDN
+131 KNIGKSSKLQVIVDN

-151 NLKQLSGN
+151 NLRQLSGN
-159 EKNFGEGAKSSLK
+159 EKNFGEGAKSTLR
-172 ITQSGSVEKLWT
+172 ITQSGSAEKLWT
-184 AKITDSEGKTVRS
+184 AKISDAEGKTVRS

-204 PLSITW
+204 PLTITW
-210 NGTDDSENLLSDGVY
+210 NGTDDNENLLSDGVY
-225 NYEISSTDEAGNKSE
+225 TYEITSTDEAGNKSE

-263 KYFAPQGNTS
+263 RYFAPQGNTS

-280 NVTIPT
+280 NVTIPS
-286 PKSSVNA
+286 PKSAVNA
-293 LTSWAVSISDKD
+293 LTFWALTISDKD
-305 ENTIYRIYSD
+305 ENTIYRTYSD
-315 SENSNSSSIS
+315 QQ
-325 NPPSVITF
+325 NPPSTIVF
-333 DGKGDDGTYLPE
+333 DGKNDDGTYLAE

-357 NGYEPEPLYSP
+357 NGYAPEPLYSP
-368 TFVIDNTPPVAQIEL
+368 VFVIDNTPPLAQIEL
-383 PQERAFNAT
+383 PSERAFNGT
-392 SNYVILQQAKPEEDY
+392 TNYVILQQAKPEEDY

-413 VGKIIRTTDS
+413 TGKIIRTTDS
-423 SNKALANEV
+423 SNKALTNEV

-444 EKVEWN
+444 ERIEWN

-480 SSATTLFT
+480 SAATTLFT

-495 IVLSVNPSAFSPNGD
+495 IVLSVNPTAFSPNGD
-510 NIQDK
+510 NVQDK
-515 VVLTPIVKSSAMS
+515 LIITPIVKSSAMS

-538 DENDQ
+538 NEKDEI
-543 VVKTVDG
+543 VKTLDG
-550 KGNVPRNFEWDGF
+550 KGNIPRNFEWDGF
-563 NDQTKLRCQDGKYYA
+563 DDKTKLRCSDGKYYA
-578 KLETVSMSNT
+578 KLQSVSMSNT
-588 SSEAKSASFTLDV
+588 SSEATSAKFTLDV
-601 VPPVIEISVPYTDFS
+601 EPPVIEISVPYTDFS
-616 PEATSSKQIL
+616 PEPTSSKQNL
-626 PVKVENSSSETKWTA
+626 PVKIENSSAESKWTA

-654 FTWQNSQVADFVWD
+654 FTWQNSQVTDFVWD
-668 GTDESGNKVANAKY
+668 GTDESGNKAANAKY
-682 YLSIAST
+682 YLNIATT
-689 DEAGNSASATI
+689 DEAGNSASVRI
-700 NNVNLD
+700 NNINLD
-706 ARPVSA
+706 ARQVSA

-732 KFEIKLGLA
+732 KFEIKLGLT
-741 EGISSWN
+741 EGISNWN
-748 LKMVDS
+748 LKMLDS
-754 DGNIAKTFSS
+754 AGNTAKTFSS
-764 EQNANLPQ
+764 EENQNLPR

-781 DGTIADGHF
+781 DGTIADGKF
-790 VAKLHVEYLKGN
+790 IAKLHVEYSKGN

-817 PQLQVETSPRYFS
+817 PQLDVETSPRYFS

-842 RLRASSLANLKN
+842 RLKASSLANLKN
-854 WSFTI
+854 WSFRI
-859 YDRNNKQFW
+859 YDRNDKQFW

-898 KYVFTVADDLGMES
+898 KYVFTVADDLGMENS
-912 SVNGKISVDVLV
+912 KTGKISVDVLV
-924 IRDENGRLRM
+924 IRDENSRLRM

-951 VLNADGSIKTRGI
+951 VLNADGSVRVRGI

-992 VVGHANIVTGTESE
+992 VVGHANIVTGTEAE
-1006 KQELTELSYQRAQY
+1006 KNELTELSQRRAQY

-1026 KLGISSSRLT
+1026 KLGISSARLT
-1036 VEGRGGDEPVADTTN
+1036 VEGRGGDEPVADTSN

>member
-1 MKKISTKVLISSLIM
+1 MKKISTKVLITSLIM

-25 RGPSYI
+25 RGPTYI

-36 GVQDELVVP
+36 GVQDELEVP

-55 EWSFRIY
+55 EWSFKIY

-100 PATLVWNGILDDGS
+100 PATLVWNGILEDGT

-131 KNIGKSAKLKVIVDN
+131 KNIGKSSKLQVIVDN

-151 NLKQLSGN
+151 NLRQLSGN
-159 EKNFGEGAKSSLK
+159 EKNFGEGAKSTLR
-172 ITQSGSVEKLWT
+172 ITQSGSAEKLWT
-184 AKITDSEGKTVRS
+184 AKISDTEGKTVRS

-204 PLSITW
+204 PLTITW
-210 NGTDDSENLLSDGVY
+210 NGTDDNENLLSDGVY
-225 NYEISSTDEAGNKSE
+225 TYEITSTDEAGNKSE

-263 KYFAPQGNTS
+263 RYFAPQGNTS

-280 NVTIPT
+280 NVTIPS
-286 PKSSVNA
+286 PKSAVNA
-293 LTSWAVSISDKD
+293 LTSWALTISDKD
-305 ENTIYRIYSD
+305 ENTIYRTYSD
-315 SENSNSSSIS
+315 QQ
-325 NPPSVITF
+325 NPPSTIVF
-333 DGKGDDGTYLPE
+333 DGKNDDGTYLAE

-357 NGYEPEPLYSP
+357 NGYAPEPLYSP
-368 TFVIDNTPPVAQIEL
+368 VFVIDNTPPLAQIEL
-383 PQERAFNAT
+383 PSERAFNGT
-392 SNYVILQQAKPEEDY
+392 TNYVILQQAKPEEDY

-413 VGKIIRTTDS
+413 TGKIIRTTDS
-423 SNKALANEV
+423 SNKALTNEV

-444 EKVEWN
+444 ERIEWN

-480 SSATTLFT
+480 SAATTLFT

-495 IVLSVNPSAFSPNGD
+495 IVLSVNPTAFSPNGD
-510 NIQDK
+510 NVQDK
-515 VVLTPIVKSSAMS
+515 LIITPIVKSSAMS

-538 DENDQ
+538 NEKDEI
-543 VVKTVDG
+543 VKTLDG
-550 KGNVPRNFEWDGF
+550 KGNIPRNFEWDGF
-563 NDQTKLRCQDGKYYA
+563 DDKTKLRCSDGKYYA
-578 KLETVSMSNT
+578 KLQSVSMSNT
-588 SSEAKSASFTLDV
+588 SSEATSTKFTLDV
-601 VPPVIEISVPYTDFS
+601 EPPVIEISVPYTDFS
-616 PEATSSKQIL
+616 PEPTSSKQNL
-626 PVKVENSSSETKWTA
+626 PVKIENSSAESKWTA

-668 GTDESGNKVANAKY
+668 GTDESGNKAANAKY
-682 YLSIAST
+682 YLNIATT
-689 DEAGNSASATI
+689 DEAGNSASVRI
-700 NNVNLD
+700 NNINLD
-706 ARPVSA
+706 ARQVSA

-732 KFEIKLGLA
+732 KFEIKLGLT
-741 EGISSWN
+741 EGISNWN
-748 LKMVDS
+748 LKMLDS
-754 DGNIAKTFSS
+754 AGNTAKTFSS
-764 EQNANLPQ
+764 EENQNLPR

-781 DGTIADGHF
+781 DGTIADGKF
-790 VAKLHVEYLKGN
+790 IAKLHVEYSKGN

-817 PQLQVETSPRYFS
+817 PQLDVETSPRYFS

-842 RLRASSLANLKN
+842 RLKASSLANLKN
-854 WSFTI
+854 WSFRI
-859 YDRNNKQFW
+859 YDRNDKQFW

-898 KYVFTVADDLGMES
+898 KYVFTVADDLGMENS
-912 SVNGKISVDVLV
+912 KTGKISVDVLV
-924 IRDENGRLRM
+924 IRDENSRLRM

-951 VLNADGSIKTRGI
+951 VLNADGSVRVRGI

-992 VVGHANIVTGTESE
+992 VVGHANIVTGTEAE
-1006 KQELTELSYQRAQY
+1006 KNELTELSQRRAQY

-1026 KLGISSSRLT
+1026 KLGISSARLT
-1036 VEGRGGDEPVADTTN
+1036 VEGRGGDEPVADTSN

>member
-1 MKKISTKVLISSLIM
+1 MKKISTKVLITSLIM

-25 RGPSYI
+25 RGPTYI

-36 GVQDELVVP
+36 GVQDELEVP

-55 EWSFRIY
+55 EWSFKIY

-100 PATLVWNGILDDGS
+100 PATLVWNGILEDGT

-131 KNIGKSAKLKVIVDN
+131 KNIGKSSKLQVIVDN

-151 NLKQLSGN
+151 NLRQLSGN
-159 EKNFGEGAKSSLK
+159 EKNFGEGAKSTLR
-172 ITQSGSVEKLWT
+172 ITQSGSAEKLWT
-184 AKITDSEGKTVRS
+184 AKISDAEGKTVRS

-204 PLSITW
+204 PLTITW
-210 NGTDDSENLLSDGVY
+210 NGTDDNENLLSDGVY
-225 NYEISSTDEAGNKSE
+225 TYEITSTDEAGNKSE

-263 KYFAPQGNTS
+263 RYFAPQGNTS

-280 NVTIPT
+280 NVTIPS
-286 PKSSVNA
+286 PKSAVNA
-293 LTSWAVSISDKD
+293 LTFWALTISDKD
-305 ENTIYRIYSD
+305 ENTIYRTYSD
-315 SENSNSSSIS
+315 QQ
-325 NPPSVITF
+325 NPPSTIVF
-333 DGKGDDGTYLPE
+333 DGKNDDGTYLAE

-357 NGYEPEPLYSP
+357 NGYAPEPLYSP
-368 TFVIDNTPPVAQIEL
+368 VFVIDNTPPLAQIEL
-383 PQERAFNAT
+383 PSERAFNGT
-392 SNYVILQQAKPEEDY
+392 TNYVILQQAKPEEDY

-413 VGKIIRTTDS
+413 TGKIIRTTDS
-423 SNKALANEV
+423 SNKALTNEV

-444 EKVEWN
+444 ERIEWN

-480 SSATTLFT
+480 SAATTLFT

-495 IVLSVNPSAFSPNGD
+495 IVLSVNPTAFSPNGD
-510 NIQDK
+510 NVQDK
-515 VVLTPIVKSSAMS
+515 LIITPIVKSSAMS

-538 DENDQ
+538 NEKDEI
-543 VVKTVDG
+543 VKTLDG
-550 KGNVPRNFEWDGF
+550 KGNIPRNFEWDGF
-563 NDQTKLRCQDGKYYA
+563 DDKTKLRCSDGKYYA
-578 KLETVSMSNT
+578 KLQSVSMSNT
-588 SSEAKSASFTLDV
+588 SSEATSTKFTLDV
-601 VPPVIEISVPYTDFS
+601 EPPVIEISVPYTDFS
-616 PEATSSKQIL
+616 PEPTSSKQNL
-626 PVKVENSSSETKWTA
+626 PVKIENSSAESKWTA

-668 GTDESGNKVANAKY
+668 GTDESGNKAANAKY
-682 YLSIAST
+682 YLNIATT
-689 DEAGNSASATI
+689 DEAGNSASVRI
-700 NNVNLD
+700 NNINLD
-706 ARPVSA
+706 ARQVSA

-732 KFEIKLGLA
+732 KFEIKLGLT
-741 EGISSWN
+741 EGISNWN
-748 LKMVDS
+748 LKMLDS
-754 DGNIAKTFSS
+754 AGNTAKTFSS
-764 EQNANLPQ
+764 EENQNLPR

-781 DGTIADGHF
+781 DGTIADGKF
-790 VAKLHVEYLKGN
+790 IAKLHVEYSKGN

-817 PQLQVETSPRYFS
+817 PQLDVETSPRYFS

-842 RLRASSLANLKN
+842 RLKASSLANLKN
-854 WSFTI
+854 WSFRI
-859 YDRNNKQFW
+859 YDRNDKQFW

-898 KYVFTVADDLGMES
+898 KYVFTVADDLGMENS
-912 SVNGKISVDVLV
+912 KTGKISVDVLV
-924 IRDENGRLRM
+924 IRDENSRLRM

-951 VLNADGSIKTRGI
+951 VLNADGSVRVRGI

-992 VVGHANIVTGTESE
+992 VVGHANIVTGTEAE
-1006 KQELTELSYQRAQY
+1006 KNELTELSQRRAQY

-1026 KLGISSSRLT
+1026 KLGISSARLT
-1036 VEGRGGDEPVADTTN
+1036 VEGRGGDEPVADTSN